1 MMRPG
6 RVIFIFCF
14 YLILGLVSLPF
25 LLNSRSSGLMKE
37 GLAEKINWLAG
48 HESVKRSGLSD
59 QVLARALAGL
69 QRRDISLLL
78 TNQHILTIVDFTRSS
93 NLERL
98 FVLDLASGEVISQSL
113 VAHGKGSGEE
123 YATRFSNRAGSFQS
137 STGFYVTGESYE
149 GRHGYSMYLK
159 GMDRGINDAAGD
171 RAIVFHAADYVS
183 RSFISVHGRLGRSQ
197 GCFALPPENN
207 RELIDRIKGGSCVFA
222 YAH

>member
-6 RVIFIFCF
+6 RVIFIFRFCLF
-14 YLILGLVSLPF
+14 LGLISLPF

-37 GLAEKINWLAG
+37 GLSEKINWLAK
-48 HESVKRSGLSD
+48 HESVKRSGLPE
-59 QVLARALAGL
+59 QALAQALSGL
-69 QRRDISLLL
+69 QRRDISSLL
-78 TNQHILTIVDFTRSS
+78 TSTHILTIVDFTRSS
-93 NLERL
+93 NTERL
-98 FVLDLASGEVISQSL
+98 FVLDLLSGEIICQSL

-137 STGFYVTGESYE
+137 STGFYVTGETYE
-149 GRHGYSMYLK
+149 GQHGYSMYLK
-159 GMDRGINDAAGD
+159 GMDRGINDAAGE

-183 RSFISVHGRLGRSQ
+183 RDFIAGHGRLGRSQ
-197 GCFALPPENN
+197 GCFALPPEQN